1 MMTLQYEQSVWRFAL
16 PGGESTSHQH
26 IALKVKVG
34 QCPSVGIQHMLR
46 LHGGMVEQ
54 GYLQKNN
61 QNLIPKNYFSRCKI
75 I

>member
-26 IALKVKVG
+26 VALKVKVG
-34 QCPSVGIQHMLR
+34 ECPSVGIQHMLR

-54 GYLQKNN
+54 GYLQK
-61 QNLIPKNYFSRCKI
+61 KI
-75 I
+75 IKI

>member
-1 MMTLQYEQSVWRFAL
+1 MSRVCGRVAS

-26 IALKVKVG
+26 VALKVKVG

-54 GYLQKNN
+54 GYLQQQK
-61 QNLIPKNYFSRCKI
+61 
-75 I
+75 

>member
-1 MMTLQYEQSVWRFAL
+1 MSRACGRVAL

-54 GYLQKNN
+54 GYLQKKNN
-61 QNLIPKNYFSRCKI
+61 QNLIPKKLFQQV
-75 I
+75 

>member
-1 MMTLQYEQSVWRFAL
+1 MSRVCGRVAL

-26 IALKVKVG
+26 VALKVKVG

-54 GYLQKNN
+54 GYLQKKNN
-61 QNLIPKNYFSRCKI
+61 QNLIPKKLFQQV
-75 I
+75 

>member
-1 MMTLQYEQSVWRFAL
+1 MSRVCGRVAL

-26 IALKVKVG
+26 VALKVKVG
-34 QCPSVGIQHMLR
+34 QCPSVGVQHMLR

-54 GYLQKNN
+54 GYLQK
-61 QNLIPKNYFSRCKI
+61 KI